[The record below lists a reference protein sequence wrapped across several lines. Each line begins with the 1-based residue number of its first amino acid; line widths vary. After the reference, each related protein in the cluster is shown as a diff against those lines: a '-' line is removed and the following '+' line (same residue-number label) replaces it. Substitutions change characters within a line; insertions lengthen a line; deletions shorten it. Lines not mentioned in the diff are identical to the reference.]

1 MFALTDGMHYYLC
14 QHYVDMRKGM
24 TGLYRLVK
32 SDMSLSPV
40 SGDVFV
46 FFSRKRDMVKIL
58 RWDTDGFILYQKR
71 LEEGTFEVPRFN
83 PDTGSYELSWK
94 TFLLIMQGVS
104 LRSAKCRKR
113 FRLRW
118 HPNILICISIYYI
131 ANTSLISLSSGSF
144 FLSLTHA
151 KGPAHRTSGGSN
163 QIFKRTA

>member
-1 MFALTDGMHYYLC
+1 MFALTENMRYYLY

-24 TGLYRLVK
+24 TGLYQLVK

-46 FFSRKRDMVKIL
+46 FFSHKRDMVKIL

-83 PDTGSYELSWK
+83 PSTGAYELSWK
-94 TFLLIMQGVS
+94 SFFLIMQGVS

-113 FRLRW
+113 FRLK
-118 HPNILICISIYYI
+118 S
-131 ANTSLISLSSGSF
+131 
-144 FLSLTHA
+144 
-151 KGPAHRTSGGSN
+151 
-163 QIFKRTA
+163 

>member
-24 TGLYRLVK
+24 TGIDNEIMK
-32 SDMSLSPV
+32 E
-40 SGDVFV
+40 GHN
-46 FFSRKRDMVKIL
+46 
-58 RWDTDGFILYQKR
+58 QKR

-113 FRLRW
+113 FRLR
-118 HPNILICISIYYI
+118 
-131 ANTSLISLSSGSF
+131 
-144 FLSLTHA
+144 
-151 KGPAHRTSGGSN
+151 
-163 QIFKRTA
+163 

>member
-83 PDTGSYELSWK
+83 PDISSRRPKHEARGRCRGSWR
-94 TFLLIMQGVS
+94 IP
-104 LRSAKCRKR
+104 A
-113 FRLRW
+113 
-118 HPNILICISIYYI
+118 
-131 ANTSLISLSSGSF
+131 
-144 FLSLTHA
+144 FLS
-151 KGPAHRTSGGSN
+151 PACSRCKPLRRRSW
-163 QIFKRTA
+163 QEYPEWC

>member
-94 TFLLIMQGVS
+94 TFLFIKQGVS

-113 FRLRW
+113 FRL
-118 HPNILICISIYYI
+118 
-131 ANTSLISLSSGSF
+131 
-144 FLSLTHA
+144 
-151 KGPAHRTSGGSN
+151 K
-163 QIFKRTA
+163 

>member
-71 LEEGTFEVPRFN
+71 LEEGTFEVPRSN
-83 PDTGSYELSWK
+83 PDTGSYELSWNFSFDNAGRLAPVCQMQETVPIEV
-94 TFLLIMQGVS
+94 TF
-104 LRSAKCRKR
+104 
-113 FRLRW
+113 
-118 HPNILICISIYYI
+118 
-131 ANTSLISLSSGSF
+131 
-144 FLSLTHA
+144 
-151 KGPAHRTSGGSN
+151 
-163 QIFKRTA
+163 

>member
-71 LEEGTFEVPRFN
+71 WKKVPLRF
-83 PDTGSYELSWK
+83 PV
-94 TFLLIMQGVS
+94 LIPIQGLMS
-104 LRSAKCRKR
+104 SHG
-113 FRLRW
+113 RL
-118 HPNILICISIYYI
+118 
-131 ANTSLISLSSGSF
+131 F
-144 FLSLTHA
+144 F
-151 KGPAHRTSGGSN
+151 
-163 QIFKRTA
+163 

>member
-58 RWDTDGFILYQKR
+58 RWDTDGFILYQNR
-71 LEEGTFEVPRFN
+71 
-83 PDTGSYELSWK
+83 K
-94 TFLLIMQGVS
+94 TKK
-104 LRSAKCRKR
+104 SAKY
-113 FRLRW
+113 LQY
-118 HPNILICISIYYI
+118 NILIYRLLYQHITSTGTVSCIWQTG
-131 ANTSLISLSSGSF
+131 ARRPALSKEKSSMR
-144 FLSLTHA
+144 
-151 KGPAHRTSGGSN
+151 AHKTLYRD
-163 QIFKRTA
+163 

>member
-83 PDTGSYELSWK
+83 PDTGS
-94 TFLLIMQGVS
+94 
-104 LRSAKCRKR
+104 
-113 FRLRW
+113 
-118 HPNILICISIYYI
+118 
-131 ANTSLISLSSGSF
+131 

>member
-58 RWDTDGFILYQKR
+58 RWDILHCKYFANFFVFRFFFLIFDTCKR
-71 LEEGTFEVPRFN
+71 
-83 PDTGSYELSWK
+83 TGS
-94 TFLLIMQGVS
+94 
-104 LRSAKCRKR
+104 
-113 FRLRW
+113 
-118 HPNILICISIYYI
+118 
-131 ANTSLISLSSGSF
+131 
-144 FLSLTHA
+144 
-151 KGPAHRTSGGSN
+151 
-163 QIFKRTA
+163 

>member
-32 SDMSLSPV
+32 SDVSLSPV

-113 FRLRW
+113 FRL
-118 HPNILICISIYYI
+118 
-131 ANTSLISLSSGSF
+131 
-144 FLSLTHA
+144 
-151 KGPAHRTSGGSN
+151 K
-163 QIFKRTA
+163 